1 MSNLPPGPSNR
12 GPVESSPKAVPVPEH
27 YFSADPQAAERRRK
41 ITIML
46 WGRQVELTTAAGVF
60 SPDGLDRGT
69 AVLLRE
75 SPIPTGSPTLLDL
88 GCGYGPI
95 ALALALHSP
104 EAYVDAVDVNLRALE
119 LCRENAAALGVAD
132 RVQVCLPELTDPAR
146 RYDEIWS
153 NPPIRIGKQALHEL
167 LLTWLPRLTP
177 AGTARLVVG
186 RNLGADTLQSW
197 LLGQGFECV
206 RAGSAKGFR
215 VLAVK
220 RPH

>member
-1 MSNLPPGPSNR
+1 
-12 GPVESSPKAVPVPEH
+12 VPVPEH

-75 SPIPTGSPTLLDL
+75 SPVPTGSPILLDL
-88 GCGYGPI
+88 GCGYGSI
-95 ALALALHSP
+95 ALALALHCPQASI
-104 EAYVDAVDVNLRALE
+104 DAVDVNERALE
-119 LCRENAAALGVAD
+119 LCRQNAAALRVAD
-132 RVQVCLPELTDPAR
+132 RVQVLLPEQVDQAR

-153 NPPIRIGKQALHEL
+153 NPPIRIGKHALHEL
-167 LLTWLPRLTP
+167 LLTWLPRLKP
-177 AGTARLVVG
+177 GGTARLVVG
-186 RNLGADTLQSW
+186 RNLGADTLQAW
-197 LLGQGFECV
+197 LIGQGYACM

-215 VLAVK
+215 VLEA
-220 RPH
+220 RPPD

>member
-1 MSNLPPGPSNR
+1 
-12 GPVESSPKAVPVPEH
+12 VPVPEH
-27 YFSADPQAAERRRK
+27 YFSADPQAADRRRK

-88 GCGYGPI
+88 GCGYGSI
-95 ALALALHSP
+95 ALALALHCP
-104 EAYVDAVDVNLRALE
+104 EARIDAVDVNERALE
-119 LCRENAAALGVAD
+119 LCRENADALGVAD
-132 RVQVCLPELTDPAR
+132 RVQVLLPEQVDQAR

-153 NPPIRIGKQALHEL
+153 NPPIRIGKHALHEL
-167 LLTWLPRLTP
+167 LLTWLPRLKP
-177 AGTARLVVG
+177 GGTARLVVG
-186 RNLGADTLQSW
+186 RNLGADTLQTW
-197 LLGQGFECV
+197 LIGQRYECV

-215 VLAVK
+215 VLEV
-220 RPH
+220 RPPY

>member
-12 GPVESSPKAVPVPEH
+12 GPVVSSPRAVPVPEH
-27 YFSADPQAAERRRK
+27 YFSADPQAAEHRRK
-41 ITIML
+41 ITLTL

-75 SPIPTGSPTLLDL
+75 SPIPIGSPTLLDL

-95 ALALALHSP
+95 ALALALHCP
-104 EAYVDAVDVNLRALE
+104 GAQRRRGRCEHRAFAFAA
-119 LCRENAAALGVAD
+119 ENAAATASRTGSGSAAGGMD
-132 RVQVCLPELTDPAR
+132 PELH
-146 RYDEIWS
+146 YDEIWS

-167 LLTWLPRLTP
+167 LLTWLPRLERG
-177 AGTARLVVG
+177 GTARLVVG

-197 LLGQGFECV
+197 LLRQGYECV
-206 RAGSAKGFR
+206 RAGAAKGFR
-215 VLAVK
+215 VLVVN
-220 RPH
+220 RPD